1 MRRYALRPIRAIIL
15 EARATRDLQPPF
27 ITVIFT
33 SFVRSLL
40 ALYKPHNTHQ
50 ENDHRLVAQTRE
62 LAEPMNTTYSA
73 PIKFVRRLITRLK
86 FSTILIFTRG
96 NTMPANTITPDTHV
110 SYCVYGYSKALTLK
124 PRLTGFNGAHFDP
137 HAHYYHLGQGYRA
150 FSPTLMRFISPD
162 RISPFGRGGINSY
175 AYCNSDPVN
184 RTDPSGAVAFARLR
198 PLNWAYKIFF
208 KKPNINV
215 NFNKQNVQLPG
226 QSPEETARLR
236 LIAMKNGLR
245 VMEGLLDKKPDLVE
259 KVGQYLA
266 PGDLTAAA
274 AASDP
279 FKTGVT
285 PRIVK
290 RITTERY
297 LEQAEN
303 IMDGKATDYRN
314 DSLLTK
320 ADISNLDRIE
330 AEVRKI
336 QNPSYFGDAS
346 YSPQEQHRKLM
357 EHLSFVRSSLQ
368 HREPWS

>member
-1 MRRYALRPIRAIIL
+1 M
-15 EARATRDLQPPF
+15 
-27 ITVIFT
+27 
-33 SFVRSLL
+33 
-40 ALYKPHNTHQ
+40 
-50 ENDHRLVAQTRE
+50 
-62 LAEPMNTTYSA
+62 
-73 PIKFVRRLITRLK
+73 TRLK
-86 FSTILIFTRG
+86 TSTILIFTRG
-96 NTMPANTITPDTHV
+96 NTMSASNTVIPDTHV

-124 PRLTGFNGAHFDP
+124 PRLTGFNGAHFDH

-175 AYCNSDPVN
+175 AYCNGDPVN
-184 RTDPSGAVAFARLR
+184 RTDPSGAVAFARFAHLALR

-245 VMEGLLDKKPDLVE
+245 VMEGLSEKAPHLVE

-274 AASDP
+274 ASDP
-279 FKTGVT
+279 FKTGIT
-285 PRIVK
+285 PRIVN

-297 LEQAEN
+297 LKQAAN
-303 IMDGKATDYRN
+303 IMGGEITDYRN
-314 DSLLTK
+314 DALLTK
-320 ADISNLDRIE
+320 ANISNLDRIE
-330 AEVRKI
+330 AEVRKM

-346 YSPQEQHRKLM
+346 YYISPQKRYKKLM
-357 EHLSFVRSSLQ
+357 GHISFVRDSLQ
-368 HREPWS
+368 HPELWS

>member
-1 MRRYALRPIRAIIL
+1 MSASN
-15 EARATRDLQPPF
+15 
-27 ITVIFT
+27 TVI
-33 SFVRSLL
+33 
-40 ALYKPHNTHQ
+40 
-50 ENDHRLVAQTRE
+50 
-62 LAEPMNTTYSA
+62 
-73 PIKFVRRLITRLK
+73 
-86 FSTILIFTRG
+86 
-96 NTMPANTITPDTHV
+96 PDTHV

-175 AYCNSDPVN
+175 TYCNGDPVN
-184 RTDPSGAVAFARLR
+184 RTDPSGAVAFARLAHLALR

-236 LIAMKNGLR
+236 LIAMGDGLR
-245 VMEGLLDKKPDLVE
+245 ILNKLSKPAPHLKLSKPAPHLVE
-259 KVGQYLA
+259 KIGQYLA

-285 PRIVK
+285 PRIVH

-297 LEQAEN
+297 LKQAAN
-303 IMDGKATDYRN
+303 IMGGQVTDYRN
-314 DSLLTK
+314 DGLLTK
-320 ADISNLDRIE
+320 ANISNLDRIE
-330 AEVRKI
+330 AEVRKM
-336 QNPSYFGDAS
+336 QNPSYFGDS
-346 YSPQEQHRKLM
+346 DHYISPQERYRKLM
-357 EHLSFVRSSLQ
+357 RHINIIRSSLE
-368 HREPWS
+368 HPELWS